1 MTVGPGK
8 LRGGRECSD
17 GHKED
22 WEGPVGTE
30 VNRKVFSAVRGK
42 KKKKTILGSRFL
54 ITNFWWSLR
63 IHGIKILHSCASD
76 KGVAHKCY
84 F

>member
-30 VNRKVFSAVRGK
+30 VNRKVFSAVRGEK
-42 KKKKTILGSRFL
+42 KKKDNPGKQILD
-54 ITNFWWSLR
+54 
-63 IHGIKILHSCASD
+63 H
-76 KGVAHKCY
+76 
-84 F
+84 